1 MIDEASVPMMAV
13 VQLRVTSCISLQETG
28 DHGCPMFFIQR
39 EGKSRHFLGIAAVS
53 LGLCFICEIYF
64 LIWI

>member
-1 MIDEASVPMMAV
+1 MIDEASVPMMAI
-13 VQLRVTSCISLQETG
+13 VQLRMTSCISLQETG
-28 DHGCPMFFIQR
+28 DRGCPLFFIQS

-64 LIWI
+64 LILI